1 MNFEPSIS
9 FNRLTDKNII
19 YAIEFNNR
27 KVPSYLLFTKD
38 FFFSK
43 VNNGTFPVNSQIIS
57 VTGQR
62 LSFLYFLYSVSPVSL
77 ADSFPSFTTAAAF
90 FC

>member
-9 FNRLTDKNII
+9 FSRLTDKNII
-19 YAIEFNNR
+19 YAIEFNNK
-27 KVPSYLLFTKD
+27 KVPSYLLFTKV
-38 FFFSK
+38 FFSK
-43 VNNGTFPVNSQIIS
+43 VNNGAFPVNSQIIS

>member
-9 FNRLTDKNII
+9 CSRLTDKNIT

-27 KVPSYLLFTKD
+27 KVPSYLLFTKE
-38 FFFSK
+38 FSGGGFK
-43 VNNGTFPVNSQIIS
+43 VNNGISVNSQIIS
-57 VTGQR
+57 AS
-62 LSFLYFLYSVSPVSL
+62 LSFLYVLYSVSPVSL
-77 ADSFPSFTTAAAF
+77 ADIFLSFTTAAAF

>member
-9 FNRLTDKNII
+9 FSRLTDKNII

-27 KVPSYLLFTKD
+27 KVPSYLLFTKV
-38 FFFSK
+38 FFSK

>member
-38 FFFSK
+38 FFFQK
-43 VNNGTFPVNSQIIS
+43 
-57 VTGQR
+57 
-62 LSFLYFLYSVSPVSL
+62 
-77 ADSFPSFTTAAAF
+77 
-90 FC
+90 